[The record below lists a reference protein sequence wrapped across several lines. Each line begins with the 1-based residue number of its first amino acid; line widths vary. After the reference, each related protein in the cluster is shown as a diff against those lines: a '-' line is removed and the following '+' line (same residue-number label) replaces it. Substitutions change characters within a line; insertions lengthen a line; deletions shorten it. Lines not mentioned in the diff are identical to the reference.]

1 MMSEG
6 ERKPSNAPAMP
17 KEAQVMATILRDLGI
32 NGKIARYI
40 GTVAI
45 KFWGLGIIFS
55 NAGINGIVPEG
66 QGHDHCSQSTR
77 H

>member
-1 MMSEG
+1 
-6 ERKPSNAPAMP
+6 MP

-32 NGKIARYI
+32 NGKIVRYI
-40 GTVAI
+40 AI

-55 NAGINGIVPEG
+55 NADINGIVPEG
-66 QGHDHCSQSTR
+66 QGHHHCSQSTR